1 MGKREGGQYFPTQ
14 GTELGLMISGISR
27 TGEPHNIEERTQVQK
42 VVWPVNS

>member
-1 MGKREGGQYFPTQ
+1 
-14 GTELGLMISGISR
+14 MISGISR